1 MIQPTDTTPTT
12 NPQAVHADKP
22 LASSCGLLYIT
33 RAYNRGEITIDE
45 WLILSKEWAERII
58 QQHTKPA
65 PS

>member
-1 MIQPTDTTPTT
+1 MLQPTEKAPTG

-22 LASSCGLLYIT
+22 PAPSCGLLYIT
-33 RAYNRGEITIDE
+33 RAYNRGEMTFDE
-45 WLILSKEWAERII
+45 WLILSREWAEHII